1 LASPALYAAASAM
14 HCGVQGEKERRKRRK
29 RKRRRKKVR

>member
-1 LASPALYAAASAM
+1 LASPAPYAAAPAM